1 MYQFRF
7 YNPVTVYFGL
17 EKFDELPTV
26 ARYYGDRALVL
37 YSEAFNR
44 HTDYVDMIL
53 RMLKERDIY
62 TLAISESMPNPRGEF
77 VDRISRLCRNERIEV
92 LIGIGGGSVLDSVKA
107 ISASVYTNASC
118 WEWITGKEELKM
130 ALPVIAVPTTAATG
144 SEMNSGGLI
153 SFPERREKLSFGH
166 PLLFPKAAFII
177 PEFTASQSR
186 EYTAA
191 GCSDVMFHI
200 MEGNYFT
207 RAPKMETHLKVMEEL
222 MKNLVK
228 YSRIVVEDLH
238 NYDARANLCVIASWA
253 LNGFLENGTG
263 RIAVC
268 HALEHQISGYYDI
281 PHAKGMAVIVPKWLR
296 YIAERGGAEQVA
308 EFGKAVFD
316 VKSKKSKLQTA
327 IETVDK
333 LEYFLYAELMLP
345 SSFLAYGITDK
356 HFNEMVQNICHGGK
370 LTGIINLDSHDLVN
384 ILNSCL

>member
-26 ARYYGDRALVL
+26 ARCYGDRALVF

-166 PLLFPKAAFII
+166 PLLFPKAAF
-177 PEFTASQSR
+177 
-186 EYTAA
+186 
-191 GCSDVMFHI
+191 I

>member
-191 GCSDVMFHI
+191 GCADVMFHI

-268 HALEHQISGYYDI
+268 HAL
-281 PHAKGMAVIVPKWLR
+281 V
-296 YIAERGGAEQVA
+296 
-308 EFGKAVFD
+308 
-316 VKSKKSKLQTA
+316 
-327 IETVDK
+327 
-333 LEYFLYAELMLP
+333 
-345 SSFLAYGITDK
+345 
-356 HFNEMVQNICHGGK
+356 
-370 LTGIINLDSHDLVN
+370 
-384 ILNSCL
+384 